1 MENAYL
7 ALLQEIR
14 DTGILRSDR
23 THTGTYGVFGREL
36 RYDLSKGLPVITTK
50 RVHLKSVIVELLWF
64 IRGESNIQY
73 LKDNKVRI
81 WDEWASDSGELG
93 PVYGCQ
99 WRRWKTADG
108 EHIDQL
114 ASLVHSLQN
123 DPHSRRH
130 ILQAW
135 NVGELS
141 KMALPPCHVMS
152 QFYVADNKLSCK
164 LTQRSADVFLGLP
177 FNIVSYSLL
186 THMLAQQCG
195 LDVGDF
201 IWSGG
206 DCHLYTNHI
215 DACNEQL
222 ARSPYAFPTF
232 RFARKPESID
242 DYTLDDFIIENYQH
256 HPTIKAPIAV

>member
-1 MENAYL
+1 MELNYL

-14 DTGILRSDR
+14 DKGLLRSDR
-23 THTGTYGVFGREL
+23 TNTGTYGVFGREL
-36 RYDLSKGLPVITTK
+36 RYDLAAGVPVITTK
-50 RVHLKSVIVELLWF
+50 RVHLKSVIIELLWF
-64 IRGESNIQY
+64 IRGESNIQF
-73 LKDNKVRI
+73 LKDHKVRI

-93 PVYGCQ
+93 PGYGCQ

-108 EHIDQL
+108 EVVDQL
-114 ASLVHSLQN
+114 GHLIHNLKN

-135 NVGELS
+135 NVGELD

-152 QFYVADNKLSCK
+152 QFYVSNNKLSCK

-186 THMLAQQCG
+186 THMLAQQCD
-195 LDVGDF
+195 LEVGDF

-206 DCHLYTNHI
+206 DCHLYSNHLE
-215 DACNEQL
+215 ACNEQL
-222 ARSPYAFPTF
+222 ARTPYAFPTF
-232 RFARKPESID
+232 RFGRKPDSID
-242 DYTLDDFIIENYQH
+242 DYTYDDFIVENYQH